1 MCQSVILRK
10 SLEIILDEFGLADA
24 AFYGS
29 GRSTDISDARSAL
42 ASLLYLRM
50 GLGMRSIAAFMRL
63 SVAGVSFL
71 VGRAKL
77 RVAQS
82 AIFSVLY
89 RRSEHRI
96 VQLLQS
102 D

>member
-1 MCQSVILRK
+1 MNQSVILRK
-10 SLEIILDEFGLADA
+10 SLEIILDEFGLSST

-42 ASLLYLRM
+42 ASLLYLRL
-50 GLGMRSIAAFMRL
+50 GLGMRQIARFMRV

-89 RRSEHRI
+89 RNSEGRI
-96 VQLLQS
+96 VKLLDS